1 MMLRVLARRAT
12 APRHHHSRKVPV
24 PTRSSGA
31 KPATPGAPGSVDAL
45 LASLDHPRAREID
58 RVRQLVRDAD
68 PRIEEGVKWN
78 APSFRTSEWFATIHL
93 RARDG
98 VQVILHR
105 GAKRRDDAVAIA
117 DPASLLAWLGADR
130 ASVTFRDAA
139 DIEARS
145 AAFQE
150 VVRQWIERV

>member
-1 MMLRVLARRAT
+1 MMRHARTRAA
-12 APRHHHSRKVPV
+12 APRHPLSGKVTV
-24 PTRSSGA
+24 PTRPSGS
-31 KPATPGAPGSVDAL
+31 KRATPAAPAGVDEL
-45 LASLDHPRAREID
+45 LAALRHPRAREID
-58 RVRQLVRDAD
+58 RVRRLIRDAD
-68 PRIEEGVKWN
+68 PRIEEGIKWN

-117 DPASLLAWLGADR
+117 DPAALLQWLGADR

-139 DIEARS
+139 DIEARG
-145 AAFQE
+145 AALAE
-150 VVRQWIERV
+150 LVRRWIERV